1 MAYKKNKSSKV
12 AYQREKYIQ
21 KRMSQLEKLG
31 FTKEEILGR
40 AKDESSFWSSK
51 RNYDSFRKRANQMA
65 KGLRQEE
72 KRINQEIERRVSLI
86 DESKI
91 KSVSGYRGYTIDK
104 ELVKQ
109 AMISNIKLDVY
120 SQEFANRTY
129 DSSTKKF
136 LEEHIKLF
144 DRTPVDYTKRTPDK
158 LKQEIKAINSLNY
171 YSDRYYVNRERQ
183 LLENLFSNGK
193 MGDIDER
200 IHNRLIETIRSAD
213 ITQIVEL
220 YEEYSRDEI
229 LMDYQFWRMVED
241 VAFTRSELE
250 SKAEWVIAKLSS

>member
-91 KSVSGYRGYTIDK
+91 KFVIMPRIGILFGKHLKFMIGYKYQDN
-104 ELVKQ
+104 VN
-109 AMISNIKLDVY
+109 SFVY
-120 SQEFANRTY
+120 GGFAFTFGI
-129 DSSTKKF
+129 KKF
-136 LEEHIKLF
+136 
-144 DRTPVDYTKRTPDK
+144 
-158 LKQEIKAINSLNY
+158 
-171 YSDRYYVNRERQ
+171 
-183 LLENLFSNGK
+183 
-193 MGDIDER
+193 
-200 IHNRLIETIRSAD
+200 
-213 ITQIVEL
+213 
-220 YEEYSRDEI
+220 
-229 LMDYQFWRMVED
+229 
-241 VAFTRSELE
+241 
-250 SKAEWVIAKLSS
+250 